1 MAEIVQSL
9 FGVTP
14 EAYQQAQSQRGDA
27 MALRYAQLD
36 PFQQANY
43 AIGRGA
49 YGLAGAAGGLLGG
62 QDPELQRITARQQ
75 IASQINPNDPASIQQ
90 GIMALQQ
97 AGDTQGAMMLQS
109 EFQKMQESRALIGQR
124 EAASI
129 ASLAQAG
136 RERTQAT
143 PEKIQLAQEI
153 ALQSGPKGSP
163 EFNTAYAGAL
173 QQLVGSE
180 RTQPVP
186 EKIQLAREEAL
197 MAGAPGTPEYQTAYE
212 KAFKRFTTSAESN
225 TEQMRNAMAL
235 ASLKGAPGSPEYNAE
250 FATKLTQFTSKAE
263 GKDPTTTDI
272 TNARALAALAGP
284 VGSPE
289 YNAEFQS
296 KLSQFTTK
304 ADAREPT
311 TSELTNARAVALR
324 SGPVG
329 SPEYN
334 AAFDAEYKRLT
345 AEKAPREPTTAEL
358 TNARAIAAQAGPVGS
373 PEYNAAFNA
382 EYKRLT
388 AEKESKETKTEIQ
401 KLQEYAATLKRGSP
415 EFAQVQA
422 KIKALGESGGTKVE
436 VKNVMPGD
444 KNLGD
449 IPAFRAS
456 VQRTIEPQLKTITA
470 TDQALQAIDDSLATN
485 NFAAY
490 RAAQVQFARA
500 ISGAGDLSQRELKA
514 AGADPSLLGGT
525 ADYLSTVFSS
535 TPTADTQKKIRST
548 LQAIRSV
555 SQKQASNEVDQ
566 QRKMALRSPGY
577 NAEAVNE
584 ALNFPQLQAG
594 AAPGAP
600 KATKRFNPAT
610 GKIEAIT
617 GN

>member
-14 EAYQQAQSQRGDA
+14 GMYQQAQQQRGDE
-27 MALRYAQLD
+27 MALQYAKLD
-36 PFQQANY
+36 PFQKANY

-75 IASQINPNDPASIQQ
+75 IASKINPSDPASIQQ

-143 PEKIQLAQEI
+143 PEKIQLA
-153 ALQSGPKGSP
+153 
-163 EFNTAYAGAL
+163 
-173 QQLVGSE
+173 
-180 RTQPVP
+180 
-186 EKIQLAREEAL
+186 REEAL
-197 MAGAPGTPEYQTAYE
+197 MAGAPGTPEYQKAYE

-225 TEQMRNAMAL
+225 TEQMRNAIAL

-250 FATKLTQFTSKAE
+250 FEAKLNQFTSKAE
-263 GKDPTTTDI
+263 GKDATTVDI

-324 SGPVG
+324 SGPAG

-345 AEKAPREPTTAEL
+345 AEKAPREPTTNDL
-358 TNARAIAAQAGPVGS
+358 TNARAIASQAGPVGS
-373 PEYNAAFNA
+373 TEYNTAFNA

-422 KIKALGESGGTKVE
+422 KIKALGESGGTKTVIT
-436 VKNVMPGD
+436 NVMPGD

-594 AAPGAP
+594 AAPGAGGDLAAQAAAELARR
-600 KATKRFNPAT
+600 KG
-610 GKIEAIT
+610 GK
-617 GN
+617 

>member
-27 MALRYAQLD
+27 MALQYAKLD

-49 YGLAGAAGGLLGG
+49 YGLAGAVGGLLGG

-75 IASQINPNDPASIQQ
+75 IAKQINPNDPASIQQ

-97 AGDTQGAMMLQS
+97 AGDTQGALMLQS
-109 EFQKMQESRALIGQR
+109 EYQKMQESSALINQR
-124 EAASI
+124 QAASI

-153 ALQSGPKGSP
+153 ALQSGPKGSI

-173 QQLVGSE
+173 QQLIGSE

-197 MAGAPGTPEYQTAYE
+197 MAGAPGTPEYQTAYQ

-235 ASLKGAPGSPEYNAE
+235 ASLKGAPGSPEYNSE
-250 FATKLTQFTSKAE
+250 FEAKLTQFTSKAE
-263 GKDPTTTDI
+263 GKDATTTDI

-304 ADAREPT
+304 ADAHEPT

-324 SGPVG
+324 SGPAG

-345 AEKAPREPTTAEL
+345 AEKAPREPTTADL
-358 TNARAIAAQAGPVGS
+358 TNARAMAAQAGPIGS

-415 EFAQVQA
+415 EFAQVQS

-436 VKNVMPGD
+436 VKNIMPGD
-444 KNLGD
+444 KNLAD

-470 TDQALQAIDDSLATN
+470 TDQALTAINDSLETG

-500 ISGAGDLSQRELKA
+500 ISGAGDMSQKELKA

-548 LQAIRSV
+548 LQAIQTVARR
-555 SQKQASNEVDQ
+555 QAQGEVDQ
-566 QRKMALRSPGY
+566 QMAMALSSPGY
-577 NAEAVNE
+577 QAEAVKK
-584 ALNFPQLQAG
+584 AMNFPQLQGG
-594 AAPGAP
+594 AAPSAGGDLAAQAAAELARR
-600 KATKRFNPAT
+600 KG
-610 GKIEAIT
+610 GK
-617 GN
+617 

>member
-49 YGLAGAAGGLLGG
+49 YGLAGAVGGLLGG

-75 IASQINPNDPASIQQ
+75 IAKQINPNDPASIQQ

-97 AGDTQGAMMLQS
+97 AGDTQGALMLQS
-109 EFQKMQESRALIGQR
+109 EYQKMQESSALIGQR
-124 EAASI
+124 QAASI

-143 PEKIQLAQEI
+143 AKEIQI
-153 ALQSGPKGSP
+153 ASEYASTFGEKGSQ
-163 EFNTAYAGAL
+163 EYIDAY
-173 QQLVGSE
+173 
-180 RTQPVP
+180 R
-186 EKIQLAREEAL
+186 
-197 MAGAPGTPEYQTAYE
+197 
-212 KAFKRFTTSAESN
+212 
-225 TEQMRNAMAL
+225 
-235 ASLKGAPGSPEYNAE
+235 ASLRGEEKKDKPIVVGNALVNPNTGAVIYQSPNEKLDTVVVGGNLVDK
-250 FATKLTQFTSKAE
+250 ATGRVIFTAPETQVKPIVVDNKLVNPVDGTVIYESPSK
-263 GKDPTTTDI
+263 
-272 TNARALAALAGP
+272 
-284 VGSPE
+284 
-289 YNAEFQS
+289 
-296 KLSQFTTK
+296 KLDTAVVSGNLVDVNTGAVIFK
-304 ADAREPT
+304 APDKVTPEPT
-311 TSELTNARAVALR
+311 TPELTNARAVALR

-345 AEKAPREPTTAEL
+345 EEKAPREPTTAEL
-358 TNARAIAAQAGPVGS
+358 TNARAIAAQAGPLGS
-373 PEYNAAFNA
+373 PEYNAAFNT

-388 AEKESKETKTEIQ
+388 AEKASVLPSVGTDRTAISLELYNKPFDQLTTTER
-401 KLQEYAATLKRGSP
+401 AAVNKRVEAEQGKRTP
-415 EFAQVQA
+415 KVQVQN
-422 KIKALGESGGTKVE
+422 I
-436 VKNVMPGD
+436 MPGD
-444 KNLGD
+444 KNLAD

-456 VQRTIEPQLKTITA
+456 VQRTIDPQLKTITA
-470 TDQALQAIDDSLATN
+470 TDQALTAINDSLATG

-500 ISGAGDLSQRELKA
+500 ISGAGDMSQKELKA

-548 LQAIRSV
+548 LQAIQTVARR
-555 SQKQASNEVDQ
+555 QAQGEVDQ

-584 ALNFPQLQAG
+584 ALNFPQLQVG
-594 AAPGAP
+594 AAPGAGGDLAAQAAAELARR
-600 KATKRFNPAT
+600 KGSK
-610 GKIEAIT
+610 
-617 GN
+617 

>member
-14 EAYQQAQSQRGDA
+14 DAYQQAQQQRGDA

-97 AGDTQGAMMLQS
+97 AGDTQGAFMLQS
-109 EFQKMQESRALIGQR
+109 EYQKMQESRALIGQR
-124 EAASI
+124 EEAAR
-129 ASLAQAG
+129 ASLAQAN
-136 RERTQAT
+136 RERTEPTAK
-143 PEKIQLAQEI
+143 EIQI
-153 ALQSGPKGSP
+153 ASEYASTFGEKGSQEYINAYRASLRGEEKKDKPIVVGNALVNPVTGAVIYQSPNETLKTAVVGGNLVDTSTGRVIFTAP
-163 EFNTAYAGAL
+163 ETQVKPVVVDNKLVNPVDGTVIYESSSKKLNTAVVGGNLVDVDTGA
-173 QQLVGSE
+173 VIF
-180 RTQPVP
+180 
-186 EKIQLAREEAL
+186 K
-197 MAGAPGTPEYQTAYE
+197 APDKVTP
-212 KAFKRFTTSAESN
+212 
-225 TEQMRNAMAL
+225 
-235 ASLKGAPGSPEYNAE
+235 
-250 FATKLTQFTSKAE
+250 
-263 GKDPTTTDI
+263 
-272 TNARALAALAGP
+272 
-284 VGSPE
+284 
-289 YNAEFQS
+289 
-296 KLSQFTTK
+296 
-304 ADAREPT
+304 EPT

-436 VKNVMPGD
+436 VKNVIPGVAPVFD
-444 KNLGD
+444 TAGM
-449 IPAFRAS
+449 RAK
-456 VQRTIEPQLKTITA
+456 VQDTIKSQIATISSTE
-470 TDQALQAIDDSLATN
+470 QALQSIDDAIRTN
-485 NFAAY
+485 NFVSFNAA
-490 RAAQVQFARA
+490 RTQLAKSLGDTQLSRRDIEQ
-500 ISGAGDLSQRELKA
+500 AG
-514 AGADPSLLGGT
+514 GDPSILGGLIDLT
-525 ADYLSTVFSS
+525 SKAFTSLPSI
-535 TPTADTQKKIRST
+535 DTQKKIQST
-548 LQAIRSV
+548 LRAIQKV
-555 SQKQASNEVDQ
+555 AQKQAKAEIDAQYDIAVE
-566 QRKMALRSPGY
+566 SPGA
-577 NAEAVNE
+577 NPAAIKR

-594 AAPGAP
+594 AAPGAGGDLAAQAAAELARR
-600 KATKRFNPAT
+600 KG
-610 GKIEAIT
+610 GK
-617 GN
+617 